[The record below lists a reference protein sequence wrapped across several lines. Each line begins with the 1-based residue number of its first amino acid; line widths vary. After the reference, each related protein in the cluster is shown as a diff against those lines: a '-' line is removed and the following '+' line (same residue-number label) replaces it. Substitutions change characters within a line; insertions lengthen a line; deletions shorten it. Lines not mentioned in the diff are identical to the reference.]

1 MGKGHAGYVCCY
13 RIKNYRVVWL
23 RWKLS
28 TYRGLDPTTPWK
40 SDKILHQA
48 SPFCPTPG
56 HGPNEMTDGILQDLL
71 PDLYKSLSSWIV
83 WGATWN
89 HRTAWNITSQGRST
103 DLCQRARGPVS
114 GIISILQELP
124 AYSRQVMPGIVVHH
138 IGSDS
143 GFKDF
148 TLISHGSQGGDA

>member
-1 MGKGHAGYVCCY
+1 MKIHQFSMGKGHAGYVCCY
-13 RIKNYRVVWL
+13 RIKDYRVVWL

-40 SDKILHQA
+40 SVTK
-48 SPFCPTPG
+48 FCIRLVLFVQPQGTVLTRRR
-56 HGPNEMTDGILQDLL
+56 MVSCRISFQIYTR
-71 PDLYKSLSSWIV
+71 KSLSSWIV

-114 GIISILQELP
+114 GIISILQELLCT
-124 AYSRQVMPGIVVHH
+124 V
-138 IGSDS
+138 
-143 GFKDF
+143 
-148 TLISHGSQGGDA
+148 